1 MKRFR
6 SLVLT
11 VIVILSIISMSA
23 MAYAEEYVV
32 KVSSPSG
39 APGLALVTLAVQ
51 APENYTYLT
60 AETITAEFSNG
71 TADFIIAP
79 LNAGAKLYKMGKSN
93 YKLAAVVGWGNL
105 FIASQRENFTLDDI
119 NGAEITMFGEKTI
132 NSSITKFVLAENG
145 IKPANIEYL
154 AGASNTQKLL
164 LSDAESI
171 VLTAEPALTAAR
183 TKNDRITA
191 YSVNELYK
199 AATGHDGF
207 TQAGLFVKAETIEN
221 HPDVVEDY
229 LEKVKESCGKCVS
242 DIPAVAEAAA
252 AMEILPNKKVAMSAI
267 PNCTIRYMSA
277 LDAREQIEITANIDL
292 KQFGGAV
299 PADDFYY
306 GAK

>member
-132 NSSITKFVLAENG
+132 NSSIAKFVLAENG
-145 IKPANIEYL
+145 IEPANIEYL

-207 TQAGLFVKAETIEN
+207 TQAGLFVNAETIE
-221 HPDVVEDY
+221 HYPDVVEDY

-252 AMEILPNKKVAMSAI
+252 EMEILPNKKVAMSAI